1 MEIQLLVM
9 RDVGPFR
16 GLHMFDFTSQDGKT
30 GFAVF
35 SKNGRGKTTM
45 FNAMQWCLFGEVFER
60 SRIIDGRRVAGQ
72 KRKVV
77 GDVPEPLMNEI
88 AYQED
93 PDPEMSVTIVA
104 TSKRGE
110 IHISR
115 TAKARFGGLPRTD
128 VDLKT
133 DLVVKF
139 GDDTASD
146 VEGQELVE
154 RFFPNEIKRFFF
166 IDGEILDEYVNL
178 VKTGQVGGV
187 KEDIEAVLRIPA
199 LTRGEDDLQE
209 IRDKAARAYDKS
221 ANRAKTAGRRVVRGN
236 EKKRGVDKMRREID
250 EKVSIKDRSKKRLDE
265 IEERLSGY
273 EEAADHIRKVRDL
286 RSRKEALLVSLGR
299 SSEARVRAATN
310 AWKVLIWAKAEAAH
324 REAEGTMAKIQSSK
338 FAIDTLKLALE
349 RDEEELSAWTGLCTH
364 CDQPLPDTES
374 HREKLVGMIG
384 GKKGEIRALE
394 GESPVEMAVL
404 AAALGDLSK
413 LHPPHGTA
421 EIIEHTDE
429 SWRED
434 RSTLK
439 GVIEKLDKEE
449 KRGLEGG
456 IEEEELLG
464 FFEEKGKLST
474 SIRGLEAKIDEMRLN
489 MKAGELE
496 VKKLLGASGEDVDH
510 SEARV
515 VETMD
520 RILVTIKQTIAQYWE
535 IARCEVEERAS
546 EAFRNVTNAP
556 GVLTGVLIDST
567 FRARIQGSGGKAIKA
582 PSSGQEIT
590 MTLCVLDALRQTSRV
605 EAPIFFDTPG
615 RAQDEDH
622 KKAQLEY
629 FWKLRDH
636 QFIIFPHSGEY
647 RIDETIS
654 EFSGQIGGAWELL
667 WPVDLV
673 ECPEC
678 GSSDP
683 LPDQG
688 RKRCM
693 TCDHSWDITS
703 MSTIVKKLEI
713 PS

>member
-1 MEIQLLVM
+1 MEIQHLAL

-16 GLHMFDFTSQDGKT
+16 GLHVFDFRGEEGKT

-72 KRKVV
+72 KRKIV

-88 AYQED
+88 AYDED
-93 PDPEMSVTIVA
+93 PDPEMSVTIIA
-104 TSKRGE
+104 TSKRGD
-110 IHISR
+110 IQISR
-115 TAKARFGGLPRTD
+115 TAKARYRGLPRTD
-128 VDLKT
+128 DDLKIE
-133 DLVVKF
+133 LVVKF
-139 GDDTASD
+139 GDETESD
-146 VEGQELVE
+146 VTGQELIE

-187 KEDIEAVLRIPA
+187 KDDIEAVLRIPA

-209 IRDKAARAYDKS
+209 IRDTAQRAYSRSSKRAKS
-221 ANRAKTAGRRVVRGN
+221 AGKKVGRGN
-236 EKKRGVDKMRREID
+236 AKKRGVEKMRRELD
-250 EKVSIKDRSKKRLDE
+250 SKVRIKDQSKKRLGE

-273 EEAADHIRKVRDL
+273 EEAADHIRSLRDL
-286 RSRKEALLVSLGR
+286 RSRKEGLLVSLGR
-299 SSEARVRAATN
+299 SSEAKVKTATN

-324 REAEGTMAKIQSSK
+324 REAEGEMVKIQNSK

-349 RDEEELSAWTGLCTH
+349 RDKEELAAWTGLCTH
-364 CDQPLPDTES
+364 CEQPIPDTET
-374 HREKLVGMIG
+374 HREKLK
-384 GKKGEIRALE
+384 GKIKREKEEIRALQ
-394 GESPVEMAVL
+394 GESPVEMSVL
-404 AAALGDLSK
+404 SVALGDLSK
-413 LHPPHGTA
+413 LSPPHGTA
-421 EIIEHTDE
+421 EVMGDADE
-429 SWRED
+429 SWQED

-439 GVIEKLDKEE
+439 GVIEKLEKEE
-449 KRGLEGG
+449 SRGFEGG
-456 IEEEELLG
+456 IDEDEVWGL
-464 FFEEKGKLST
+464 FEEKGKLQS
-474 SIRGLEAKIDEMRLN
+474 SIRGLEAKIDEMRL
-489 MKAGELE
+489 KVRAEELE
-496 VKKLLGASGEDVDH
+496 VKKLLGAAGDDVDH
-510 SEARV
+510 SEARI

-520 RILVTIKQTIAQYWE
+520 RILETIKQTIAQYWE
-535 IARCEVEERAS
+535 IARSEVEERAS

-556 GVLTGVLIDST
+556 GALTGVLIDSN
-567 FRARIQGSGGKAIKA
+567 FRARIRESSGKAIKA
-582 PSSGQEIT
+582 PSTGQEIT

-647 RIDETIS
+647 RVDETIS

-667 WPVDLV
+667 WPVDYA

-683 LPDQG
+683 LPERG
-688 RKRCM
+688 RKRCVS
-693 TCDHSWDITS
+693 CDHSWDITS
-703 MSTIVKKLEI
+703 RSTIVKKLEI